1 MWPGALLDNSVVF
14 HGPRWVGGVRRFV
27 SVFLPVFILISCAVH
42 GHGPDRSFLLVVLVL
57 GRHEPRRSLCCFS
70 GSFYSFVLIKFGL
83 GRSRYFSELCPC
95 SGHELFG
102 HAVGD

>member
-70 GSFYSFVLIKFGL
+70 GSFFLFCQFGL
-83 GRSRYFSELCPC
+83 DWVWFGTITV
-95 SGHELFG
+95 LFRTLPLQWT
-102 HAVGD
+102 